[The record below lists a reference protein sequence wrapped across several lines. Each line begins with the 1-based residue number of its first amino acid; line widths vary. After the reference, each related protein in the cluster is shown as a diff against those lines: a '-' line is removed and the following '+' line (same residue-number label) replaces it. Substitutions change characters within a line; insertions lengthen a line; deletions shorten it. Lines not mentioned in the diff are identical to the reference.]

1 MKKILVAALFLLAAS
16 AGLRAQDRLYSNE
29 FPIGDVKL
37 LDGPFKHARD
47 LNVDVLLQYDV
58 DRLLAPFR
66 AEAKLPK
73 KAEYY
78 PNWAGLDGHVAGH
91 YLTAMA
97 MNWETTGNQECLRR
111 MNYMIDE
118 LAEVA
123 AANARNNASWGVG
136 YIGGIPQSDSLWSTF
151 KEGNFRRYNS
161 AWAPF
166 YNIHKMYAGLRDAWL
181 YCGNEKAKELFLG
194 FCDWGINITAGLS
207 DEQMEQILRNEHG
220 GMNEMFADAYAI
232 T

>member
-1 MKKILVAALFLLAAS
+1 MKKLLIIAAALMALCFQMS
-16 AGLRAQDRLYSNE
+16 AQDRLYDNE

-47 LNVDVLLQYDV
+47 LNVEVLLQYDV

-66 AEAKLPK
+66 AEAGLPK

-97 MNWETTGNQECLRR
+97 MNWQTTGNPECLRR

-123 AANARNNASWGVG
+123 AANARNNASWGV
-136 YIGGIPQSDSLWSTF
+136 
-151 KEGNFRRYNS
+151 
-161 AWAPF
+161 
-166 YNIHKMYAGLRDAWL
+166 
-181 YCGNEKAKELFLG
+181 
-194 FCDWGINITAGLS
+194 
-207 DEQMEQILRNEHG
+207 
-220 GMNEMFADAYAI
+220 
-232 T
+232 

>member
-1 MKKILVAALFLLAAS
+1 MIKKFSIIAAVLFALCFQS
-16 AGLRAQDRLYSNE
+16 AAQDRLYSNE

-47 LNVDVLLQYDV
+47 LNVEVLLQYDV

-66 AEAKLPK
+66 TEAKLPK

-97 MNWETTGNQECLRR
+97 MNWAATGNEECRRR
-111 MNYMIDE
+111 MEYMVSE

-123 AANARNNASWGVG
+123 AANAVNNASWGVG
-136 YIGGIPQSDSLWSTF
+136 YIGGIPQSDSLWTNF
-151 KEGNFRRYNS
+151 KEGNFRRYSS

-166 YNIHKMYAGLRDAWL
+166 
-181 YCGNEKAKELFLG
+181 
-194 FCDWGINITAGLS
+194 
-207 DEQMEQILRNEHG
+207 
-220 GMNEMFADAYAI
+220 
-232 T
+232 